1 MRNIIFLFCII
12 LSVFCFCHGHKNYLK
27 RDNYLQ
33 YLRSQT
39 FLQHRSKHKK
49 FNKNYSED
57 INEFDEYEDEETDKL
72 DNDISDEIKNKKN
85 ENYLSKKINEQNK
98 NNSINNNEKKLT
110 FKNIEN
116 ELNNTDTFM
125 DDENLKLLGKTKECN
140 VNEKGLLDVSLNS
153 NDFFNMNKYMVEITS
168 SNIIIKDKNNIKI
181 IKEIPFEHIK
191 LPINTIEETRECW
204 YIKSIDD
211 KILLCDKEKEERD
224 IWITNILKALFC
236 YNTNNLIIVN
246 NEKKNSVPIP
256 KESTVDKRL
265 NALKQKETIKSS
277 DDKTL
282 TNDNKVNNITISNL
296 SDQEPKIVFN

>member
-1 MRNIIFLFCII
+1 MRNIIFLLCLI
-12 LSVFCFCHGHKNYLK
+12 LSLACFCQGHKNYLK

-39 FLQHRSKHKK
+39 FLQERSKHKK
-49 FNKNYSED
+49 FNRNYSED
-57 INEFDEYEDEETDKL
+57 INEFDEYEDEETDNL
-72 DNDISDEIKNKKN
+72 DNKISDEIKNKKK
-85 ENYLSKKINEQNK
+85 ENYLSQNINEQK
-98 NNSINNNEKKLT
+98 NNSINNNNEKKLT

-116 ELNNTDTFM
+116 EINSTDTFM
-125 DDENLKLLGKTKECN
+125 DDSNVKSLGKTKECN

-153 NDFFNMNKYMVEITS
+153 NDFFNMNKYNVEITS

-191 LPINTIEETRECW
+191 LPITTIEETRECW
-204 YIKSIDD
+204 YIKTTND

-246 NEKKNSVPIP
+246 KEKKDTVSLP
-256 KESTVDKRL
+256 KESTVDKRI
-265 NALKQKETIKSS
+265 NALKEKETIKSS
-277 DDKTL
+277 DNNTS
-282 TNDNKVNNITISNL
+282 TNDNKVNNITISNF
-296 SDQEPKIVFN
+296 SDHEPKIVFN